1 MGGTRFGEWVGD
13 QELDEWKDDEKYMYH
28 GGGSPWEQLD
38 PRPVQ
43 FWRSAT
49 DAAYTHPGPR
59 HVDRRA
65 LHLDDFAA
73 TLAADEAYLLWRRQM
88 PTPLPVAENA
98 ERHWEDMRIAR
109 QRFPTEPISMERKAY
124 LGVGA
129 EWKARLHWQDS
140 PDTGGWEGRPD
151 TAIPIDYPAAGG
163 DTTVFAGP
171 WIYAPGFADRVQ
183 DAHLRD

>member
-140 PDTGGWEGRPD
+140 PDTGVYRIFDKRYTKPMHHGIMRTLGARHHFGILMQPAFRIG
-151 TAIPIDYPAAGG
+151 AIH
-163 DTTVFAGP
+163 T
-171 WIYAPGFADRVQ
+171 
-183 DAHLRD
+183 